1 MEYTEQQVAEYLEGA
16 RILGR
21 EEGENAGSWAADG
34 NTSHEHIRCVLAM
47 IENGDPQAYDYLP
60 RRPSLSGEWADEITC
75 RDLVGLVTGSDEV
88 PDWLDEEIAQAW
100 EDGVA
105 ETFEIACVETLCAF
119 LPAADDFEPTD

>member
-21 EEGENAGSWAADG
+21 EEGENAGAWAADG
-34 NTSHEHIRCVLAM
+34 NTSHEHIRRVLAM
-47 IENGDPQAYDYLP
+47 IEDGDPEAYDYLP

-75 RDLVGLVTGSDEV
+75 RDLVGLVTGSNETV

-100 EDGVA
+100 EDGVD
-105 ETFEIACVETLCAF
+105 ETFEDACVKTLRAF
-119 LPAADDFEPTD
+119 LPVED